1 MQLKDNKLKLENEFG
16 SISRMNSGEPWN
28 KFLLIPDLK
37 ITPQKHHFENI
48 YGALAKIETN
58 LFIVLFYCC
67 ELLGR
72 TQCEEVTSGAGA
84 IERQLHA
91 LLYHAEDSKSTI

>member
-1 MQLKDNKLKLENEFG
+1 MPTYK
-16 SISRMNSGEPWN
+16 S
-28 KFLLIPDLK
+28 DLK
-37 ITPQKHHFENI
+37 IVLQNHHFEND
-48 YGALAKIETN
+48 YGARFFAKIARNEPN

-91 LLYHAEDSKSTI
+91 LLYHAEDSKSTN

>member
-1 MQLKDNKLKLENEFG
+1 MKLILIHIYDKFRRTLE
-16 SISRMNSGEPWN
+16 WT
-28 KFLLIPDLK
+28 LLIPDLK
-37 ITPQKHHFENI
+37 IILQKHHFENI
-48 YGALAKIETN
+48 YGALAKIARKEIS

-91 LLYHAEDSKSTI
+91 LLYHAEDSKFTN

>member
-1 MQLKDNKLKLENEFG
+1 ME
-16 SISRMNSGEPWN
+16 WN
-28 KFLLIPDLK
+28 LLIPDLK
-37 ITPQKHHFENI
+37 IIPQKHHFENI
-48 YGALAKIETN
+48 YDTLAKIARKEIC